1 MGNYSSTEIEV
12 FKGIVS
18 AAGSETHTLQDQAT
32 NNHDEVWDRLSETLQ
47 ESDLLKLKF
56 LHNLSETA
64 GEPSEPETEGSP
76 SPEVPSASSNSSS
89 PTVSS
94 LVSALRSSSASS
106 SGPEPRPVAPGPP
119 TLQKLNVELQDM
131 REELELLK
139 TQHKKEIKLLMNEL
153 DEEKKMRLSLQVEV
167 ERIKKHMSK

>member
-1 MGNYSSTEIEV
+1 IEV

-18 AAGSETHTLQDQAT
+18 AAGSETHTLQDQA
-32 NNHDEVWDRLSETLQ
+32 DEVWDRLSETLQ

-56 LHNLSETA
+56 LHNISETA
-64 GEPSEPETEGSP
+64 GDPSEPKTEGSP

-89 PTVSS
+89 FPTVPSRI
-94 LVSALRSSSASS
+94 SALTSSGSSS
-106 SGPEPRPVAPGPP
+106 SGLEHHPVTPGPP
-119 TLQKLNVELQDM
+119 TLQQLNVELQDM

-153 DEEKKMRLSLQVEV
+153 DEEKKMRLSLQ
-167 ERIKKHMSK
+167 